1 MVKSDLE
8 ASEERLNLERLYT
21 ADLEQLLKRFMSLR
35 SLDPQL
41 QKFLLELHQLTKELG
56 LARQDKFSLGLSL
69 SQKESRYL
77 SLTKVA
83 ALSSGSHQREL
94 QTVRTGIDRDRHEI
108 RLVERR
114 LEDLRRRIGGLADDV
129 RALDGVLVKPQ
140 QVEEMVPHSGE
151 VEELRHM
158 NRLLQEEKE

>member
-1 MVKSDLE
+1 VKSELE

-21 ADLEQLLKRFMSLR
+21 ADLEQLLKRVLGLR

-41 QKFLLELHQLTKELG
+41 AKFLGELEQQTRELG
-56 LARQDKFSLGLSL
+56 LARQDKLSLALSL
-69 SQKESRYL
+69 SQKEQRYL
-77 SLTKVA
+77 ALTKVA
-83 ALSSGSHQREL
+83 ALSGGSHQREL
-94 QTVRTGIDRDRHEI
+94 QAVRTAIERDRHEV

-114 LEDLRRRIGGLADDV
+114 LEDLRRRLSGLADDV

-140 QVEEMVPHSGE
+140 QVVEELPHSGE